1 MGDVPSSFKILTMHI
16 SAHTPPTSSSFSDS
30 PPWPSKCN
38 FPWLKLLYI
47 YYNNSHS
54 HSLFQSLLVGTIVWL
69 MARKLAQGPSFFFSL
84 SLSYTQAH
92 THTQSVLGLK
102 FLFTSLYLHAC
113 HVILFVELCIYI
125 LKPYTSANII
135 SAARWGDKLWSV
147 NWL

>member
-1 MGDVPSSFKILTMHI
+1 MITVIDMGDVPSSFKILTLHI

-84 SLSYTQAH
+84 SLSLHTLSSLTFLVRWENTFNLWLYCILIIRPAH
-92 THTQSVLGLK
+92 FRTIS
-102 FLFTSLYLHAC
+102 
-113 HVILFVELCIYI
+113 ILTCLQDVTEV
-125 LKPYTSANII
+125 SH
-135 SAARWGDKLWSV
+135 
-147 NWL
+147 